1 MAAKDY
7 NHAEIEKKWQQK
19 WQEQQLYK
27 TDNQVD
33 GKENFYTLFEFPY
46 PSGNLHVGHWY
57 AFGPTDVI
65 ARYHRM
71 NGKNVLFP
79 VGFDSFGLPAENAAI
94 KRGLDPREWTY
105 KNIEIMTNQIKSM
118 GTSVDWSRE
127 VKTSD
132 PEYYKWT
139 QYIFTQFLEKGLAY
153 ESEQEVNYCPGC
165 KTVVANEQVV
175 NGQCE
180 RCDSQIEKRTQ
191 KQWTLRITD
200 YAEELLND
208 LDGLDWPEEI
218 KAAQRAWIGKSEGAN
233 FEFEVANTNKKV
245 KVFTTRPDTFYG
257 VTYLVVA
264 PEHEMISSLNE
275 NITNY
280 EAVEDYIKT
289 AQSKTDV
296 QRQEAKEKTG
306 VKLEGITANHPATG
320 EKLPIFVADYVLGS
334 YGTGAIMA
342 VPAHDERDNEFAKK
356 FDLPIVNVVNKIF
369 TFSIKEQFDDFI
381 DTNPDIHNN
390 SDKLEIRLP
399 DILGWK
405 SIKYPNRHKTFSFK
419 TKTELVNSSR
429 YNNKTSEEA
438 GQKIAEEFGEV
449 ATTYRLRDWSVGRQ
463 RYWGCPIP
471 VVYSPEG
478 KAKAVPLEH
487 LPWTLPDDVDHTPD
501 GTAPLDRSSK
511 LKKRTE
517 EIFGEGW
524 TPATDTMDTF
534 VDSSWYYVR
543 YTDAGNDN
551 SLASSDLQKVW
562 LPVDFYSGGAEHT
575 TMHLLYARFF
585 YKAMRDCGLVVG
597 DEPFKNRM
605 NRSLIL
611 GPDGNKMS
619 KSKGNVIDPD
629 IQVNNVGA
637 DAVRMYLCFMGPYN
651 EVSYYPWDPNGLVGV
666 RKFLERVNGLGEFV
680 TSKENKDIEI
690 ALHKAIKGVTES
702 IEQKKLNTGVSAL
715 MILSNEIE
723 KQKQVTE
730 TQLRTMSQLLAPYA
744 PHLAEELWQ
753 HYDGTGSVHESMWPR
768 YDKEL
773 LRTDSVV
780 IPVQVNGKKIGQ
792 IRAPRDAAQDLV
804 EKLAKSDTRL
814 KLKITGEAKKVIYVK
829 NRILN
834 LVIDKNA

>member
-1 MAAKDY
+1 MIHMKPNIFLLTIDSVR
-7 NHAEIEKKWQQK
+7 AERFYGPKKSAV
-19 WQEQQLYK
+19 
-27 TDNQVD
+27 TPN
-33 GKENFYTLFEFPY
+33 
-46 PSGNLHVGHWY
+46 
-57 AFGPTDVI
+57 
-65 ARYHRM
+65 
-71 NGKNVLFP
+71 
-79 VGFDSFGLPAENAAI
+79 FDSIIKNGLFF
-94 KRGLDPREWTY
+94 TQ
-105 KNIEIMTNQIKSM
+105 NIATSDQT
-118 GTSVDWSRE
+118 GTSLAS
-127 VKTSD
+127 
-132 PEYYKWT
+132 
-139 QYIFTQFLEKGLAY
+139 IFTGKYPINSG
-153 ESEQEVNYCPGC
+153 V
-165 KTVVANEQVV
+165 
-175 NGQCE
+175 
-180 RCDSQIEKRTQ
+180 TQ
-191 KQWTLRITD
+191 H
-200 YAEELLND
+200 
-208 LDGLDWPEEI
+208 
-218 KAAQRAWIGKSEGAN
+218 N
-233 FEFEVANTNKKV
+233 FNFD
-245 KVFTTRPDTFYG
+245 FTTF
-257 VTYLVVA
+257 
-264 PEHEMISSLNE
+264 
-275 NITNY
+275 
-280 EAVEDYIKT
+280 
-289 AQSKTDV
+289 
-296 QRQEAKEKTG
+296 
-306 VKLEGITANHPATG
+306 
-320 EKLPIFVADYVLGS
+320 F
-334 YGTGAIMA
+334 
-342 VPAHDERDNEFAKK
+342 DELKK
-356 FDLPIVNVVNKIF
+356 IGNVI
-369 TFSIKEQFDDFI
+369 
-381 DTNPDIHNN
+381 
-390 SDKLEIRLP
+390 
-399 DILGWK
+399 
-405 SIKYPNRHKTFSFK
+405 
-419 TKTELVNSSR
+419 
-429 YNNKTSEEA
+429 
-438 GQKIAEEFGEV
+438 
-449 ATTYRLRDWSVGRQ
+449 
-463 RYWGCPIP
+463 
-471 VVYSPEG
+471 
-478 KAKAVPLEH
+478 
-487 LPWTLPDDVDHTPD
+487 
-501 GTAPLDRSSK
+501 
-511 LKKRTE
+511 KRTE
-517 EIFGEGW
+517 IIFGKGW
-524 TPATDTMDTF
+524 KPEIDTMDTF